1 MCETLGG
8 ITAMRQACEIAHFY
22 GSDFNSER
30 FRELNKTLVLNAVMF
45 YKECWKSRN
54 ECNNNVEQQKNR
66 VIKWYE
72 EVKQNIEEN
81 EPIAVKTFARRNAIN
96 VQRCNVDTIK
106 QWIYNVKE
114 IIKKVQRTLQG
125 DIRRFIPFA

>member
-1 MCETLGG
+1 
-8 ITAMRQACEIAHFY
+8 
-22 GSDFNSER
+22 
-30 FRELNKTLVLNAVMF
+30 MF

-114 IIKKVQRTLQG
+114 IIKKVQRTPQG